1 MMEEITTK
9 YAKGAKRGIHRRGAK
24 GAEGIEFS
32 VAGEGPAME
41 KARALRGRSF
51 RYPQGVA
58 VFELPPLTAVQKI
71 LPSLRPLRLERSG
84 R

>member
-32 VAGEGPAME
+32 VAGERPAME
-41 KARALRGRSF
+41 KPRAALREVVLIPAGCSRF
-51 RYPQGVA
+51 
-58 VFELPPLTAVQKI
+58 
-71 LPSLRPLRLERSG
+71 
-84 R
+84 